1 MSVCMRAY
9 VYTCVCIL
17 SMRLCGIY
25 VYYNILIR
33 DFLYIFYIFS
43 YIYIYIYIYMH
54 GIIGVKEI
62 NIAND
67 K

>member
-43 YIYIYIYIYMH
+43 YIYMH